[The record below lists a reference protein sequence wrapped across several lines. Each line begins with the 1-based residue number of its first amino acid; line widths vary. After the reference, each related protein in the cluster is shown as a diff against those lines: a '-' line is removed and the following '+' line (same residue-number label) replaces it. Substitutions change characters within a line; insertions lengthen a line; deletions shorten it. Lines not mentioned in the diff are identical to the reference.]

1 MGVFDYVT
9 CHYDVPGVENISKI
23 EFQSKDTDA
32 QYLNQYEIRADGTLW
47 HHAHDIRVEVTDKAP
62 LGAWFHRINERWEQV
77 MFTGEIEIYSGD
89 YDIQF
94 WFRDGVVKD
103 YVLTKDDGTE

>member
-9 CHYDVPGVENISKI
+9 CHYAVPGVDNISKI
-23 EFQSKDTDA
+23 EFQSKDTEA
-32 QYLNQYEIRADGTLW
+32 QFLNQYEIRADGTLW
-47 HHAHDIRVEVTDKAP
+47 YLAHDIRVEINDKAP
-62 LGAWFHRINERWEQV
+62 LGACFHHENERWEQV
-77 MFTGEIEIYSGD
+77 MVTGEIEIYGGD

-103 YVLTKDDGTE
+103 VAVTCEKDG